1 MRAHG
6 SRANGVTEPGWD
18 RVQFWCTVIHPYV
31 HGTVSQA
38 HAWDCDQN
46 RDGVQLTACIRDESC
61 TETLGWREVKF
72 NLSAAEA
79 RSLGAQVVAAAD
91 SHDGIGAK

>member
-1 MRAHG
+1 
-6 SRANGVTEPGWD
+6 
-18 RVQFWCTVIHPYV
+18 
-31 HGTVSQA
+31 
-38 HAWDCDQN
+38 
-46 RDGVQLTACIRDESC
+46 
-61 TETLGWREVKF
+61 LGWREVKF